1 MTTPGEIEMSLIGFL
16 IPSRSGTWSVQI
28 IFEFMLS
35 DSMLKIFAYTA
46 YLNIQ
51 QRGFC
56 TTAGAGSRG
65 RKRFDAELEQ
75 YTFSTLMR
83 CRFETVTFF
92 VAGWFGVASIVFK
105 KVTVPRLRRKI
116 EV

>member
-1 MTTPGEIEMSLIGFL
+1 MSLIGFL

-28 IFEFMLS
+28 NFEFMLS
-35 DSMLKIFAYTA
+35 DSMLRIFAYTA
-46 YLNIQ
+46 SLNMQ
-51 QRGFC
+51 QRRLC
-56 TTAGAGSRG
+56 TMAGAGSCE

-75 YTFSTLMR
+75 YTFSTVMR
-83 CRFETVTFF
+83 CCFETVTFI